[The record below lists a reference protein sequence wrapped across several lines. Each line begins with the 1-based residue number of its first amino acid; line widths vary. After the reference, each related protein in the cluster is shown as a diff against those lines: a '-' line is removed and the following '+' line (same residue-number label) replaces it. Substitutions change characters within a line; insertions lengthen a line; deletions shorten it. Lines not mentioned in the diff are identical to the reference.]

1 MFRTIL
7 FACHEFL
14 NMKISDEKLTEK
26 LKDTKAIIYK
36 EELANAKLRRKAVMK
51 SVRFMDSERDAL
63 LEKDEKKELMKGRR
77 SCNSDCSS
85 GIDEFGEREKMN
97 IRVKV
102 KMTKEEA
109 AKFLS
114 KFKCKEGGILPIKD
128 VAPQLLALP
137 LDRFTILPLEPTTYT

>member
-1 MFRTIL
+1 MIRTIL

-26 LKDTKAIIYK
+26 LKDTKVVEVYRD
-36 EELANAKLRRKAVMK
+36 ELANTKMRRKAVKK
-51 SVRFMDSERDAL
+51 SVRFVDTERDAL
-63 LEKDEKKELMKGRR
+63 LEKDEEKDLMKGRR
-77 SCNSDCSS
+77 SCNKSDCM
-85 GIDEFGEREKMN
+85 GEFGEREKVN

-102 KMTKEEA
+102 KMTREEA

-114 KFKCKEGGILPIKD
+114 KFNNKEGGVLPLED

-137 LDRFTILPLEPTTYT
+137 LDRVTFLST